1 MKLTE
6 TILKQLIKEELE
18 KIREME
24 YYDPGEE
31 SPERLLAREIGE
43 KVQAALGAI
52 AVEYDESSEEGDLN
66 SWREQVWSVAR
77 DVTGDPDQY

>member
-77 DVTGDPDQY
+77 DVTGEADQY